1 MQRRQRTRF
10 RQIVLNQIKEL
21 KWKVLFV
28 GLFVLGST
36 MTGLLAPWPLK
47 IIFDNILLDKP
58 LSPILS
64 FLGGLLQSGKV
75 FSLVLISMAIVVI
88 AFMQGMFTYSQHY
101 ITLRIGYQMVYAL
114 RRELF
119 AHVQRLSLSFYNRS
133 KSGELL
139 TRMTADTHVLKD
151 SFGESA
157 LAFTSHIL
165 TITGIIAIMFA
176 MNWKASLIVMLTI
189 PVLFYAIYNLYKKVK
204 ASAKKQRK
212 KEGKIASRISE
223 IISSVVLVQAFSQ
236 ERLEQE
242 RFDTES
248 TETLE
253 ESIRTARMEAAAT
266 RVVEIISALGVCA
279 VILFGSLQ
287 VLNGLMTPGDVLI
300 FVSYVNSI
308 YKPVRQLAKI
318 SMKFSKAM
326 VSAGRISEILEVE
339 PEIQD
344 DPNAIEASNL
354 KGEIVFDKVGFNY
367 GDGRGVLQDVSFA
380 ISPGQRVALVGPSGS
395 GKSTIVSLILRLY
408 DPQEGSILID
418 GENVRKY
425 RRESIRRQ
433 IGVVLQES
441 ILFWATIR
449 ENIAY
454 GKPDA
459 TMDEIIAAAGAA
471 NAHDFIMELEDGYD
485 SLIGERGATLS
496 GGQRRRIAIARA
508 IIRNAPILILD
519 EPMTGLDVKSEEKVK
534 EALDRLME
542 GKTCL
547 LITHDLQ
554 SVVGTDLVLVLEDG
568 RIVGQGVTMSL

>member
-36 MTGLLAPWPLK
+36 ITGLLAPWPLK

-212 KEGKIASRISE
+212 REGKIASRISE

-441 ILFWATIR
+441 ILFGATIR

-547 LITHDLQ
+547 LITMTSSRL
-554 SVVGTDLVLVLEDG
+554 LE
-568 RIVGQGVTMSL
+568 QTLSLFLKMAGSSGKGSP